1 MSTYNTFVLMLTEIH
16 LAAACPQAQVN
27 GHGDTQVHMIH
38 TRVPTQVATQV
49 THKPTATLRGA
60 STCSPGGEGVADE
73 HSLSLKPA
81 SASLSPGGQNRVA
94 VTLIDAGS
102 DRGGCSSGF
111 GEGI

>member
-1 MSTYNTFVLMLTEIH
+1 MSTYNTYVLMLTGIH

-60 STCSPGGEGVADE
+60 STCSPGGEGVPDE
-73 HSLSLKPA
+73 HSFSETSLCLSVPR
-81 SASLSPGGQNRVA
+81 GTEQ
-94 VTLIDAGS
+94 DGS
-102 DRGGCSSGF
+102 DTHRCWL
-111 GEGI
+111 